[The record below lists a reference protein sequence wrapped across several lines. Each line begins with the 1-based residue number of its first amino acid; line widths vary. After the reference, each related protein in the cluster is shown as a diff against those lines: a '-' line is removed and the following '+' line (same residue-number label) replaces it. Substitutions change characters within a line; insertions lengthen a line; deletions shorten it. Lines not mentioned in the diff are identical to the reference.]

1 MNTDEFTQQIKKV
14 YNRAG
19 TLYQRAGES
28 HVIAYPE
35 LLGDSLEELRTS
47 LDELRVA
54 EEELRQQNE
63 ELASTRE
70 IVEAERQR
78 YQELFEFAPDGYL
91 VTDADGTIREANRA
105 AADLLGI
112 AHNYLIGKPLII
124 FISQEERR
132 AFRTK
137 LLRLREVG
145 SEREWEVIVKPRHDK
160 CFHAALTVASVRDR
174 QDKVVSLR
182 WIMRDITARKEAEEK
197 IRTYHLQNLQLQ
209 EASRLKSQFLALMS
223 HELRTPMNAIIGFSQ
238 LLLRQRNH
246 QLPPNQANMV
256 ERIFNSGK
264 HLLKMIE
271 EILDFSKL
279 EAGRLDLDL
288 AEFNVA
294 ALVMETV
301 EELRCLAEQKQLE
314 VNIQCCLDNPC
325 VVNDKARLRQVLVN
339 LISNAIKF
347 TDSGSI
353 SLEAQELS
361 DNRVAIAVRDTGI
374 GIDPSDLQQIF
385 QEFRQVNQSL
395 TRDKGGTGLGLAISD
410 RLVRMM
416 QGKIKVESQLGEGS
430 IFQVE
435 LPRQIPVELEVLS

>member
-1 MNTDEFTQQIKKV
+1 MNTNEFTQQMKKV

-19 TLYQRAGES
+19 NLYQRAGES
-28 HVIAYPE
+28 HVIEYPA
-35 LLGDSLEELRTS
+35 LLVDSLEELRTS
-47 LDELRVA
+47 LEELRVA

-63 ELASTRE
+63 ELQSTRE
-70 IVEAERQR
+70 TVEAERQR

-112 AHNYLIGKPLII
+112 AHNYLMGKPLII

-137 LLRLREVG
+137 LLRLREGG
-145 SEREWEVIVKPRHDK
+145 SEREWEVVVKPRRDN

-246 QLPPNQANMV
+246 HLPPSQANMV
-256 ERIFNSGK
+256 ERILNSGK

-314 VNIQCCLDNPC
+314 LNIQCCLDNPC
-325 VVNDKARLRQVLVN
+325 VVNDKARLRQVLIN

-361 DNRVAIAVRDTGI
+361 DNRVAIAVKDTGI
-374 GIDPSDLQQIF
+374 GIDQSDLQQIF
-385 QEFRQVNQSL
+385 QEFRQLNQSL

-430 IFQVE
+430 TFQVE